1 MKSVEQLRLQY
12 LRKLILSKDY
22 TTSRAYKMNNHI
34 QYWRESYNRANTRKA
49 RNFCNTMIN
58 MYLKRYTFYVTEN
71 LRNTKSL

>member
-1 MKSVEQLRLQY
+1 MTTLEIFRLRY
-12 LRKLILSKDY
+12 IRKIISDKNY